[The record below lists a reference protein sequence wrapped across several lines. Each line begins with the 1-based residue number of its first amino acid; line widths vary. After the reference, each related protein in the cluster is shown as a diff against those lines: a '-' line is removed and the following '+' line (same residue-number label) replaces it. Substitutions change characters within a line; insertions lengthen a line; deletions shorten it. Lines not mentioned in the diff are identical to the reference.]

1 MRIFWQSFIDAE
13 SNPDYMTQLSA
24 YLNRIATPG
33 TQVSLRGISP
43 PDRDFSRLSEFRCA
57 IQAIDQA
64 LDAEA
69 DGFDAVVLGHFQ
81 DPGLMELKSAIGIP
95 VIGVGEAS
103 LHVAAQMGRQIGLVT
118 LDQTFRHLHHEQA
131 DRYGLGDRVTH
142 VTGLNVAPGY
152 FADAYRG
159 DGAARDRMI
168 GELRRVAQP
177 MVKAG
182 CDVIVPAGVLPG
194 LLISGE
200 TGLCIDHAPVLNCV
214 AVALLQAEMQVRLFA
229 LNGLAPNRGPFC
241 ARAGAQAIADFR
253 GLLARHQTPQETAR

>member
-13 SNPDYMTQLSA
+13 SNPDYMARLSA
-24 YLNRIATPG
+24 YLNQIAG
-33 TQVSLRGISP
+33 ADTQVTLRGISP

-64 LDAEA
+64 IDAEA

-103 LHVAAQMGRQIGLVT
+103 LHFAAQLGRQIGLIT

-131 DRYGLGDRVTH
+131 DRYGLGERVTH
-142 VTGLNVAPGY
+142 VSGLNVTPGY
-152 FADAYRG
+152 FADAFRG
-159 DGAARDRMI
+159 DGAAKDRMI
-168 GELRRVAQP
+168 AELRRIAQP
-177 MVKAG
+177 MVDAG

-200 TGLCIDHAPVLNCV
+200 RGLCIGDAPVLNRV
-214 AVALLQAEMQVRLFA
+214 AVALLQAEMQARLFA
-229 LNGLAPNRGPFC
+229 LNGLEPNRGPFC
-241 ARAGAQAIADFR
+241 ARAGAQAISDFR
-253 GLLARHQTPQETAR
+253 GLLARHSAGKD

>member
-1 MRIFWQSFIDAE
+1 MRIYWQSFIDAE
-13 SNPDYMTQLSA
+13 SNSDYMALLSA
-24 YLNRIATPG
+24 YLNRIAAPG

-57 IQAIDQA
+57 IQAIDLA

-81 DPGLMELKSAIGIP
+81 DPGLMEMKSALHIP
-95 VIGVGEAS
+95 VVGVGEAS
-103 LHVAAQMGRQIGLVT
+103 LHLAAQLGRQIGLIT

-131 DRYGLGDRVTH
+131 DRYGLGARVTH
-142 VTGLNVAPGY
+142 VAGLDVAPGH
-152 FADAYRG
+152 FADAFRG

-168 GELRRVAQP
+168 ARLRELAAP
-177 MVKAG
+177 MVAAG

-194 LLISGE
+194 LLIGE
-200 TGLCIDHAPVLNCV
+200 ERDLCAGHAPIVNCV
-214 AVALLQAEMQVRLFA
+214 AAGLLQAEMMVRLHQ
-229 LNGLAPNRGPFC
+229 LNGLQASRGPFC

-253 GLLARHQTPQETAR
+253 GLLAHHQTERDIP

>member
-1 MRIFWQSFIDAE
+1 MRIYWQSFVDAG
-13 SNPDYMTQLSA
+13 SNPDYMARLSA
-24 YLNRIATPG
+24 YLNGIAAPG
-33 TQVSLRGISP
+33 CQVVLAGISP

-81 DPGLMELKSAIGIP
+81 DPGLMEMKSALSIP

-103 LHVAAQMGRQIGLVT
+103 LHLAAQLGRQIGLIT

-131 DRYGLGDRVTH
+131 DRYGLGARVTH
-142 VTGLNVAPGY
+142 VAGLNVAPGY

-159 DGAARDRMI
+159 DGAAKDRMI
-168 GELRRVAQP
+168 AELRRVAEP
-177 MVKAG
+177 MVAAG

-194 LLISGE
+194 LVISGE
-200 TGLCIDHAPVLNCV
+200 RGLCVGDAPVVNCV
-214 AVALLQAEMQVRLFA
+214 AAALLQAEMQARLFA
-229 LNGLAPNRGPFC
+229 LNGLQPNRGPFC

-253 GLLARHQTPQETAR
+253 GLLARHSNRKDPAP